1 MCVPQIFFLPEGN
14 IFTSWTRFFV
24 LGAEPESA
32 DAENL
37 LKNIASRL
45 KIQFLS
51 RFTQKSKNAA
61 GKEMEKKSL
70 INIVDLAGR

>member
-1 MCVPQIFFLPEGN
+1 MSAPNIFLPEGN

-37 LKNIASRL
+37 LKNIASGL

>member
-1 MCVPQIFFLPEGN
+1 MSAPNIFLPEGN

-32 DAENL
+32 EAENL
-37 LKNIASRL
+37 LKNIASGL